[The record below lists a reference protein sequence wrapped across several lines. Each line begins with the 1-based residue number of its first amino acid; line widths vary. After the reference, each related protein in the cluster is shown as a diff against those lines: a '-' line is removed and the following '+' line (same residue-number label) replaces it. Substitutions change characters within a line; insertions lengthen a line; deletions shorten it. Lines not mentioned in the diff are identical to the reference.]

1 MKMDTR
7 IPYFDG
13 QKDFMAFVRFLDNRK
28 EFERYIKHLDTKI
41 ATFVKASKIY
51 GKALEIEGKHEEAEL
66 WLQKAKADF
75 GTREEKLLVGE
86 KSLVKELRD
95 QRAKMK
101 NRETDI
107 EQVLLTGT
115 RDLKARETAVKARED
130 EVGKLEQAA
139 AKAERAAQRKSEAAV
154 EAMRGADAMVARMK
168 AATVTE
174 KG

>member
-1 MKMDTR
+1 MDTR
-7 IPYFDG
+7 VPYFDG
-13 QKDFMAFVRFLDNRK
+13 QKDYQAYIRFLDNRK
-28 EFERYIKHLDTKI
+28 EYDAYDKKLSERI
-41 ATFVKASKIY
+41 AKFLKAAKLY

-66 WLQKAKADF
+66 WLKKAKADF
-75 GTREEKLLVGE
+75 GMREEKLLGGE
-86 KSLVKELRD
+86 KALAKELREH
-95 QRAKMK
+95 RAKMQ

-168 AATVTE
+168 AATA
-174 KG
+174 